1 MQNPTM
7 TSGDSGE
14 KTTPPANRNLSRK
27 KTASDSEP
35 AMPGNG
41 DEAPRRAISPA
52 TAIRSAAE
60 QAQAMFPT
68 LPAEEKGEFI
78 LIDPAQDEVQAFEY
92 LMGHLPGHVDE
103 QARRQL
109 MKAYVVASYAH
120 RHQRRK
126 SGESYMVHPI
136 AVTTILAELNLDV
149 DTLTAGLL
157 HDVAEDTLFD
167 IDYLREQFGEKIAM
181 LVDGVT
187 KFSRINELSKV
198 KAKHGKGDS
207 APRMSDSK
215 AESLRKMFLAMF
227 EDVRV
232 VLIKLADRLHNMRTL
247 GSQPK
252 HKQRRIARETLD
264 IFAPLANRLGIWQI
278 KWELEDLSFRHVQ
291 PATYKELHRA
301 MQQKRREREQWVIRI
316 KAELEQ
322 ALKAAHIPAEVSGR
336 PKHIYSIWKKM
347 QRKGVDFEQ
356 IYDIHGFRII
366 VENEAQCYAALGV
379 VHSLW
384 RPIPGEFDD
393 YIANPK
399 DNQYRSLHTAVYS
412 RRGRPLE
419 VQIRTR
425 EMHEV
430 AELGIAAHWRYK
442 EGKASGKGYE
452 KKIAWLRQLMEWR
465 HDVTDAV
472 AFMDGMK
479 SDVFNDR
486 VYVFTPQGDVID
498 LPTGATPIDLAYAI
512 HTELG
517 HRCRGGYVNGK
528 LVGLD
533 TKLKNGDQVNIIT
546 AKRGGPSRDWLNPNL
561 EYIATQR
568 ARTKIRAWLRKQNRE
583 DNIQRGRRLLE
594 KELKRLS
601 STESFESVM
610 KLFKYEKVDA
620 FLAAIGYGEINSQQ
634 IAQRLLDKERDQKRE
649 EEFSKGVKREE
660 DDRQRVATG
669 NFQVQGVDGLLTH
682 LGRCCNPVPG
692 DPIIGYVTRG
702 RGITVHHK
710 NCPNIA
716 GTIRQGREGQL
727 IDVQW
732 KTQPEQTFP
741 VKIEVSAY
749 DRAGLVRDVASL
761 VADEHINM
769 LSIEAL
775 TAQKDNLAII
785 NATLDIR
792 DATQLTRI
800 LTKIDRLPNIVE
812 ARRKVG

>member
-442 EGKASGKGYE
+442 EGKASGEGYE